1 LKSPQLLIIG
11 GGPAGMSAAI
21 AAARQGV
28 ASRIIDEAPHL
39 GGQIYRKPHDRG
51 RTDDFPYFQRGDE
64 LRNEVSAHADLID
77 VQSQTVVWGISKD
90 GKVAVGKEQHG
101 STIVEPECLIL
112 APGAYEYT
120 VPFPGWTLPGVMTP
134 GSAQI
139 LAKTTAISP
148 GKRVVVAGTGPLIYV
163 VASQLVQRRVNVVA
177 VIEATQRL
185 AWWRLP
191 VQGWR
196 AAAVIREGLGYINTL
211 RKARVP
217 LHYGRIVT
225 QAKGT
230 DELER
235 VVHAPVNAN
244 WVPNANREQTI
255 EADTLCVSYGL
266 QPRNYLAQLA
276 GCDIEFDAQQG
287 GWRAARDA
295 DMCTSQRQV
304 FAVGDGAGVA
314 GADTAE
320 LEGALAGLVCANRL
334 NKLSAHNLGRLRQ
347 PLENELHKLAG
358 AQAALGH
365 ITRIRPGLSQLVQ
378 DDTIVCRCEE
388 VKWQEVRQ
396 AIEHGGTRFRTL
408 KVMTRFGMGMCQARY
423 CWPAMAQKIAHH
435 TDTPVEEVGPVSPR
449 PPIRPV
455 SVDVIANTTAGA
467 EDA

>member
-1 LKSPQLLIIG
+1 MIIG

-21 AAARQGV
+21 AAASHGV
-28 ASRIIDEAPHL
+28 ASSIIDEAPHL
-39 GGQIYRKPHDRG
+39 GGQIYRKPHARG

-64 LRNEVSAHADLID
+64 LRNEVAANTNLID
-77 VQSQTVVWGISKD
+77 VQSQTVAWGISKD

-134 GSAQI
+134 GAAQI
-139 LAKTTAISP
+139 LAKTSAISI

-163 VASQLVQRRVNVVA
+163 VASQLLKRGINVVA
-177 VIEATQRL
+177 VIEATKRL

-196 AAAVIREGLGYINTL
+196 ATAVIREGLGYIKTL
-211 RKARVP
+211 RKAGVP
-217 LHYGRIVT
+217 LHYGHIVT
-225 QAKGT
+225 QAKGK
-230 DELER
+230 DELES

-244 WVPNANREQTI
+244 WVPNANHEKNI

-276 GCDIEFDAQQG
+276 GCKIEFNAKQG

-295 DMCTSQRQV
+295 NMRTSQHKV
-304 FAVGDGAGVA
+304 FAVGDGAGIA

-320 LEGALAGLVCANRL
+320 LEGALAGLVCAQRL
-334 NKLSAHNLGRLRQ
+334 NKLSAHNLSKLRQ
-347 PLENELHKLAG
+347 PLENKLHKLSG

-365 ITRIRPGLSQLVQ
+365 ITRLRPGLGQLVQ

-388 VKWQEVRQ
+388 IKWREVRK
-396 AIEHGGTRFRTL
+396 AIQHGGTRFRTL

-423 CWPAMAQKIAHH
+423 CWPAMAEKIASH
-435 TDTPVEEVGPVSPR
+435 TDTPVEEVGPASPR

-455 SVDVIANTTAGA
+455 SVDVIANTTNGDK
-467 EDA
+467 DA